1 MDPQAAWKNLLTAY
15 TGLDWFT
22 VEELATGLIEWLDKG
37 GFPPALV
44 GQHAAAQKWS
54 RSVVRFACEKA
65 LFDARRY
72 SETECP
78 F

>member
-1 MDPQAAWKNLLTAY
+1 MDPNAAWENLIDAY
-15 TGLDWFT
+15 SSLDWFL
-22 VEELATGLIEWLDKG
+22 VEELATGLIEWLDRG

-44 GQHAAAQKWS
+44 GKHAAAQKWS

-65 LFDARRY
+65 LYDARQY
-72 SETECP
+72 GVAECP